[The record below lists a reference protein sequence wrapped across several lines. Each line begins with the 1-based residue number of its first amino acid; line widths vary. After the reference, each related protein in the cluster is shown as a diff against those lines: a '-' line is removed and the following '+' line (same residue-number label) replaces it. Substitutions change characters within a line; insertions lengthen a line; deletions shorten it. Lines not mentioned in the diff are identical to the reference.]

1 MSRYKICA
9 YAICKNEEQFVDR
22 WMDHVS
28 EADSVIV
35 VDTGSTDNTIE
46 KLRQRG
52 ATVYSYEINPFRFD
66 YSRNYCLEFI
76 PDDVD
81 ICVSSDLD
89 DVIELGWREKLENA
103 WQKDTTRG
111 LYLYNWSFNADGTP
125 AVQYTHQRIHA
136 RHDFHW
142 IYPTHEILEYTG
154 PGEEKQVFIKGLV
167 YNHFPDV
174 TKDRSFNLPL
184 LELAVK
190 ENPNDVRNLH
200 YLGREY
206 MFQRHWEKCIETLEK
221 YLDPSISSW
230 DEERSASMRFIA
242 RSYGALGNTYEQKR
256 WLRKAIAEAPFL
268 REPYMELSQI
278 AYNEEDWPAE
288 YFYTTEALKI
298 KNKTLRYVNEAFAW
312 DYTPDDL
319 CSIACYWLGMYE
331 SSLAHAKAALALSP
345 KDPRLMSN
353 VNLIQEKLKTEFKES
368 KQ

>member
-1 MSRYKICA
+1 MSNKYNVCA

-35 VDTGSTDNTIE
+35 VDTGSTDRTIE
-46 KLRQRG
+46 KLRARG
-52 ATVYSYEINPFRFD
+52 ATVYSYEIDPFRFD
-66 YSRNYCLEFI
+66 YSRNYCLKFI

-111 LYLYNWSFNADGTP
+111 LYQYNWSFNSDGTP

-136 RHDFHW
+136 RHNFHW

-154 PGEEKQVFIKGLV
+154 PGEEKQVFIEGLV
-167 YNHFPDV
+167 YNHFPDSK
-174 TKDRSFNLPL
+174 KDRSFNLPL

-190 ENPNDVRNLH
+190 ENPNDSRNLH

-206 MFQRHWEKCIETLEK
+206 MFQHHWEKCIETLKK
-221 YLDPSISSW
+221 YLDPSISFW

-242 RSYGALGNTYEQKR
+242 RAYGALGNVYEQKK
-256 WLRKAIAEAPFL
+256 WLYQAMAETPFL
-268 REPYMELSQI
+268 REPYMELAYI
-278 AYNEEDWPAE
+278 AYNEKNWPAL

-298 KNKTLRYVNEAFAW
+298 KEKTFKYVNEDFAW
-312 DYTPDDL
+312 NYTPYDL
-319 CSIACYWLGMYE
+319 
-331 SSLAHAKAALALSP
+331 AALACHNLEMSDKAIP
-345 KDPRLMSN
+345 YSLEAMRMEPNEERLKRN
-353 VNLIQEKLKTEFKES
+353 HHFYEEAAKVGK
-368 KQ
+368 